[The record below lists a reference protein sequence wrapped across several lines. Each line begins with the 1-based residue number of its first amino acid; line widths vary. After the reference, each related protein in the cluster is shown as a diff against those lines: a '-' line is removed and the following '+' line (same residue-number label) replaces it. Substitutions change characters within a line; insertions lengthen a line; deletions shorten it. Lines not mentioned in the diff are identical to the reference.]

1 LLRASDECD
10 CQKTVVLH
18 VCEPFVGRNC
28 EFDPVDSNVRAS
40 HPRRTLRYWSGAPT
54 LIAMSRTKVLESLI
68 EGGATREGTRQF
80 RKRFAKAQP
89 ENFYRP
95 LADNAIVSSLGLGTY
110 LGECDD
116 AEDAR
121 YTATVIAALE
131 KGVNILDT
139 AINYRCQRSERAIGE
154 ALHTAISNGDITREE
169 VVVCTKGGYIPLE
182 RTPPATKEG
191 YRGFL
196 HSEYYGPGIM
206 GPDDVVS
213 GGHCLT
219 PRYLDDQIGRS
230 KKNLGLAFIDVYYL
244 HNPEQQLDVRSRS
257 EFLDVMR
264 AAFSTLENQV
274 ARGVVGNY
282 GCATWNGFRLAPE
295 NRNHLSLEE
304 LVLVAREVGGE
315 RHHFKVVQLP
325 VNLAMT
331 EAVRTPTQ
339 QVGSER
345 VPLLEAAHRLG
356 VSIVGS
362 ATLMHSQLTRS
373 LPEQLHSAFPG
384 FSSDARR
391 AIAFAQSLPLTAA
404 LVGMKSVSHLEENL
418 ECPEIS

>member
-1 LLRASDECD
+1 
-10 CQKTVVLH
+10 
-18 VCEPFVGRNC
+18 
-28 EFDPVDSNVRAS
+28 
-40 HPRRTLRYWSGAPT
+40 
-54 LIAMSRTKVLESLI
+54 MSRTRVLESLV
-68 EGGATREGTRQF
+68 EGRATREGTQKF

-89 ENFYRP
+89 DHFYRP
-95 LADNAIVSSLGLGTY
+95 IADGAIVSALGFGTY

-121 YTATVIAALE
+121 YTTTVMAALE

-154 ALHTAISNGDITREE
+154 ALRTMISSGDIMREE

-182 RTPPATKEG
+182 RTPPVTKEG

-219 PRYLDDQIGRS
+219 PRYLDDQIERS
-230 KKNLGLAFIDVYYL
+230 KKNLGLAFIDIYYL
-244 HNPEQQLDVRSRS
+244 HNPEQQLDVLSRA
-257 EFLDVMR
+257 EFLSVMR

-274 ARGVVGNY
+274 RRGSIGNY
-282 GCATWNGFRLAPE
+282 GCATWNGFRVSPE
-295 NRNHLSLEE
+295 NRNHLDLEE
-304 LVLVAREVGGE
+304 LVSLAREVGGAH
-315 RHHFKVVQLP
+315 HHFKVIQLP

-331 EAVRTPTQ
+331 EAVRIPTQ
-339 QVGSER
+339 KVGPDR

-356 VSIVGS
+356 ISVVGS
-362 ATLMHSQLTRS
+362 ATLMHSQLARS
-373 LPEQLHSAFPG
+373 LPKQLRTAFPG

-391 AIAFAQSLPLTAA
+391 AIAFAQSLPLTTA